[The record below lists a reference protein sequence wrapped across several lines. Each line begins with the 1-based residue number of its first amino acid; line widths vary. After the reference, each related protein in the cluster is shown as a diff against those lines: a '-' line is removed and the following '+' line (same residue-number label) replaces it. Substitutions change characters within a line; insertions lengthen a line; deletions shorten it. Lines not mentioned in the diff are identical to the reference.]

1 MKTLNLEPHPD
12 RGTIQNA
19 SALILRVGVIT
30 SMLVMLVGLSI
41 SFAHRPLSVEYM
53 QRAAF
58 DGRLSTLW
66 RGLREGRGQSVMELG
81 IYLLVFTPIPRVAV
95 SMVLFVLAIL
105 MPVPYVV
112 LSPGPTLN
120 TLGTDSDGFGHAT
133 LFRAP

>member
-1 MKTLNLEPHPD
+1 VKTLNLEPHPD

-81 IYLLVFTPIPRVAV
+81 IYLLVFTPILRVAV
-95 SMVLFVLAIL
+95 SMVLFLIEERDRRYTVITFGVL
-105 MPVPYVV
+105 V
-112 LSPGPTLN
+112 LTLAG
-120 TLGTDSDGFGHAT
+120 L
-133 LFRAP
+133 LFLR